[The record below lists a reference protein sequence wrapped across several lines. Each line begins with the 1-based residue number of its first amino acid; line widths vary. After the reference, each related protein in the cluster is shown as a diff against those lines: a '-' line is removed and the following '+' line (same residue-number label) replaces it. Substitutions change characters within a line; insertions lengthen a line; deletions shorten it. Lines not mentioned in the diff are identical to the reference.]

1 MAPQTAAALERTLR
15 ETGARADDAIDLAD
29 TALLLG
35 ALDVP
40 NARLAHYRA
49 HIGRLAGGVAA
60 RSEGADEPPLERR
73 RAHLNAVLFEDNGYA
88 GDSESYDDPENANLL
103 RVIDRRAG
111 LPVSLGILYIH
122 SARAQGWAVDGL
134 AFPGHFLVRM
144 DARDRRL
151 IVDPFHRGQTL
162 EAGHLR
168 GLLKQLRGADAELEP
183 SHYAPV
189 GNRAILLRLQNN
201 IKTRALRAGD
211 AGRAAAILE
220 RMLLIAPEAGGIWH
234 ELGILRARL
243 GTMKGAVRALERGL
257 ACGLPDGARAHA
269 ESALAQ
275 LKTSLH

>member
-1 MAPQTAAALERTLR
+1 MTEAAIERALR
-15 ETGARADDAIDLAD
+15 EVGAGADDSIDLAD

-40 NARLAHYRA
+40 NAPLARYRT

-60 RSEGADEPPLERR
+60 RTGTDEPLERR
-73 RAHLNAVLFEDNGYA
+73 RGHLNAVLFKDNGYA
-88 GDSESYDDPENANLL
+88 GDTESYDDPENANLL

-122 SARAQGWAVDGL
+122 VARTQGWAVDGL
-134 AFPGHFLVRM
+134 AFPGHFLVRL
-144 DARDRRL
+144 DDRDRRL

-168 GLLKQLRGADAELEP
+168 GLLKQFRGADAELEP

-201 IKTRALRAGD
+201 LKTRALQAGD

-220 RMLLIAPEAGGIWH
+220 RMLLIAPEAGGVWH

-243 GTMKGAVRALERGL
+243 GTMKDAVRALERGL
-257 ACGLPDGARAHA
+257 ACGLPDAARTHA
-269 ESALAQ
+269 EAALAK
-275 LKTSLH
+275 LKTGLH

>member
-1 MAPQTAAALERTLR
+1 MTEAAIERALR
-15 ETGARADDAIDLAD
+15 EVGACADDSIDLAD

-40 NARLAHYRA
+40 NAPLARYRT

-60 RSEGADEPPLERR
+60 RTGADEPLERR
-73 RAHLNAVLFEDNGYA
+73 RGHLNAVLFKDNGYA
-88 GDSESYDDPENANLL
+88 GDTESYDDPENANLL

-122 SARAQGWAVDGL
+122 VARTQGWAVDGL
-134 AFPGHFLVRM
+134 AFPGHFLVRL
-144 DARDRRL
+144 DDRDRRL

-168 GLLKQLRGADAELEP
+168 GLLKQFRGADAELEP

-201 IKTRALRAGD
+201 LKTRALQAGD

-220 RMLLIAPEAGGIWH
+220 RMLLIAPEAGGVWH

-243 GTMKGAVRALERGL
+243 GTMKDAVRALERGL
-257 ACGLPDGARAHA
+257 ACGLPDAARTHA
-269 ESALAQ
+269 EAALAK
-275 LKTSLH
+275 LKTGLH

>member
-1 MAPQTAAALERTLR
+1 MTEAAIEQALR
-15 ETGARADDAIDLAD
+15 EVGACADDSIDLAD

-35 ALDVP
+35 ALDVS
-40 NARLAHYRA
+40 NARLARYRA

-60 RSEGADEPPLERR
+60 RTDADEPLERR
-73 RAHLNAVLFEDNGYA
+73 RGHLNAVLFEDNGYA
-88 GDSESYDDPENANLL
+88 GDTESYDDPENANLL

-122 SARAQGWAVDGL
+122 AARTQGWAVDGL
-134 AFPGHFLVRM
+134 AFPGHFLVRL
-144 DARDRRL
+144 DDRDRRL

-168 GLLKQLRGADAELEP
+168 GLLKQFRGADAELEP

-201 IKTRALRAGD
+201 IKTRALQAGD
-211 AGRAAAILE
+211 TGRAAAILE
-220 RMLLIAPEAGGIWH
+220 RMLLIAPEEGGAWH

-243 GTMKGAVRALERGL
+243 GTMKDAVRALERGL
-257 ACGLPDGARAHA
+257 ACGLPDAARTHA
-269 ESALAQ
+269 EAALAK
-275 LKTSLH
+275 LKTGLH